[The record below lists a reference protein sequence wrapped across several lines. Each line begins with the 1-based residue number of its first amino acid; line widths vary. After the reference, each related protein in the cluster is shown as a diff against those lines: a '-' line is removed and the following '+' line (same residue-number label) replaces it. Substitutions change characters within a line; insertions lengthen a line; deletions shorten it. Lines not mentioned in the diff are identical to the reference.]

1 MTLRNPAGVAGL
13 DMKVRLTQIDGK
25 LPNIALMKLS
35 AWHKKQGD
43 EVFFTSSIERGVFE
57 FDKEYD
63 RVYGSCIFAY
73 SAERLMRFREN
84 WPSAIVGGT
93 GTGVNR
99 TIEEYLHEPVFESY
113 DYSIYPNFKPSIGFS
128 QRGCRL
134 KCKFCVV
141 PAKEGKNV
149 GLNKIES
156 IWRGKGHPKKIQ
168 LLDNDFFGQPDW
180 RERVTEILD
189 GGFKICLNQGI
200 NVRLINDESAEA
212 LASMEY
218 RDDQFKQ
225 RRLYTAWDNIGDERI
240 FFKGID
246 KLEKA
251 GIQPKNIMAYMLV
264 GFDPKE
270 TKETMFYRFQKMV
283 DRGILPYPMVFDRTR
298 QELRQFQRWVVT
310 GLYRHIPDFK
320 DYQAQY
326 KPRDTTNPLFDMI
339 EVT

>member
-1 MTLRNPAGVAGL
+1 MR
-13 DMKVRLTQIDGK
+13 VRVTQIDGK

-35 AWHKKQGD
+35 AWHKNQGD
-43 EVFFTSSIERGVFE
+43 TVHFTSSIDKGLFE
-57 FDKEYD
+57 EPYD

-73 SAERLMRFREN
+73 SGERLQRFREI
-84 WPSAIVGGT
+84 WPKAIVGGT
-93 GTGVNR
+93 GTGLTTTV
-99 TIEEYLHEPVFESY
+99 EEFLGEQRFEEY
-113 DYSIYPNFKPSIGFS
+113 DYSLYPTFEPSIGFS

-149 GLNKIES
+149 GLNTIAS
-156 IWRGKGHPKKIQ
+156 IWRGQGHPKKLH

-180 RERVTEILD
+180 RERVAEVVE
-189 GGFKICLNQGI
+189 GGFKVCLNQGI
-200 NVRLINDESAEA
+200 NVRLITDESAEA
-212 LASMEY
+212 LATIEY

-225 RRLYTAWDNIGDERI
+225 RRLYTAWDNLGDESI

-251 GIQPKNIMAYMLV
+251 GIPSKNIMAYMLV

-283 DRGILPYPMVFDRTR
+283 DRGILPYPMVYDRSR
-298 QELRQFQRWVVT
+298 RDLRQFQRWVVT
-310 GLYRHIPDFK
+310 GLYRAFPFSQ
-320 DYQAQY
+320 YQADY
-326 KPRDTTNPLFDMI
+326 KPKDDSSELFPQI
-339 EVT
+339 EIL